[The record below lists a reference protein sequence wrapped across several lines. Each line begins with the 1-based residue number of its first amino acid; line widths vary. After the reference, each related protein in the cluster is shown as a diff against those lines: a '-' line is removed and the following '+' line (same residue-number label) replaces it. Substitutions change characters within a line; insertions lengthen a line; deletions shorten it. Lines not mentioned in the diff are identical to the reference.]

1 MRLLFGML
9 FIGLCTTSASALVTE
24 QIIAVVNGQLIFQ
37 TDISRNQTFFEQG
50 ADVENLINYKL
61 LLIEAKRFVLSPPE
75 EEEVE
80 LAFEDIRRKFSNAS
94 VFDSARKETG
104 FTIEDFKRE
113 ILDRLWVK
121 KLIRDRITFFIFI
134 TEEEIAQYYQNHQN
148 DFGDK
153 ERNAVWEDIRMI
165 LEKERE
171 EIKIKEYLA
180 RIKSQANIEVNMR

>member
-1 MRLLFGML
+1 ML
-9 FIGLCTTSASALVTE
+9 FIGLCTTSASAVITE

-50 ADVENLINYKL
+50 PDVENLINYKL

-80 LAFEDIRRKFSNAS
+80 LAFEEIRRKFPDAS
-94 VFDSARKETG
+94 VFDRARKETG

-121 KLIRDRITFFIFI
+121 KLIQDRITFFIFI
-134 TEEEIAQYYQNHQN
+134 TDEEITQYYQNHQN
-148 DFGDK
+148 DFSDK
-153 ERNAVWEDIRMI
+153 KRNAVEQDIRTI

-180 RIKSQANIEVNMR
+180 RIKSQANIEINMN